1 MPILVAET
9 GGSKLQISF
18 YQVIRIKKGEC
29 GECGEEEEEEEE
41 EEGGWI
47 NKERQAK
54 RKKKANSDLNE
65 MDVIDTP
72 E

>member
-29 GECGEEEEEEEE
+29 GEEEEEEEE
-41 EEGGWI
+41 EEGG
-47 NKERQAK
+47 
-54 RKKKANSDLNE
+54 
-65 MDVIDTP
+65 
-72 E
+72 